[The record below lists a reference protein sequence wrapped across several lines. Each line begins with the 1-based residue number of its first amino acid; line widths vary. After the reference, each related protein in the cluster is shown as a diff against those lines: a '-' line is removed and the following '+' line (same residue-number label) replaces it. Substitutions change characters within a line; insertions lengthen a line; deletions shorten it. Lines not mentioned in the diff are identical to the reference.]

1 MSKILVTGFEP
12 FATSSLNPSG
22 EIVKALIG
30 DDLVTA
36 ILPVVFGQASA
47 QLRELID
54 LHKPSAVLCLG
65 QAEGRSAM
73 TPERI
78 AINLDNARIADN
90 AGNQPLEQKINADGP
105 DGHFSTL
112 PIEKMVTSMKA
123 AGIDPSKH
131 PVSGQDADTA
141 EAQRILAGEQYMT
154 IFRPLK
160 QAAAF
165 AATAAWD
172 VLNKKP
178 LSKKVY
184 KSTSDNGAWKVP
196 TLIDPAV
203 SITKANL
210 KKVMIDGGY
219 TTAADICTPAYEAA
233 CTAAGIK
240 K

>member
-12 FATSSLNPSG
+12 FATSSLNPSA
-22 EIVKALIG
+22 EIVKALKG

-90 AGNQPLEQKINADGP
+90 AGNQPLEQRIMADGP

-123 AGIDPSKH
+123 AGIPASISLSAGTFVCNHIFYVLQDYLKDSSVKSGFMHVPLMDEQRKEFPNLPTM
-131 PVSGQDADTA
+131 PVRQMV
-141 EAQRILAGEQYMT
+141 AGVQISLDLLRVE
-154 IFRPLK
+154 
-160 QAAAF
+160 
-165 AATAAWD
+165 
-172 VLNKKP
+172 
-178 LSKKVY
+178 
-184 KSTSDNGAWKVP
+184 
-196 TLIDPAV
+196 
-203 SITKANL
+203 
-210 KKVMIDGGY
+210 
-219 TTAADICTPAYEAA
+219 TT
-233 CTAAGIK
+233 
-240 K
+240 

>member
-65 QAEGRSAM
+65 QAEGRSEM

-78 AINLDNARIADN
+78 AINVDNARIADN
-90 AGNQPLEQKINADGP
+90 AGNQPLEQRVIADGP

-112 PIEKMVTSMKA
+112 PIEKMVVSMKA
-123 AGIDPSKH
+123 AGIPASISLSAGTFVCNHIFYVLQDYLKDSSIK
-131 PVSGQDADTA
+131 SGFMHVPLMD
-141 EAQRILAGEQYMT
+141 EQRREY
-154 IFRPLK
+154 
-160 QAAAF
+160 
-165 AATAAWD
+165 
-172 VLNKKP
+172 
-178 LSKKVY
+178 
-184 KSTSDNGAWKVP
+184 P
-196 TLIDPAV
+196 TLPTMPIRQMVAGV
-203 SITKANL
+203 EIALNVL
-210 KKVMIDGGY
+210 RVE
-219 TTAADICTPAYEAA
+219 TT
-233 CTAAGIK
+233 
-240 K
+240 

>member
-65 QAEGRSAM
+65 QAEGRSEM

-90 AGNQPLEQKINADGP
+90 AGNQPLEQKITADGP
-105 DGHFSTL
+105 DGYFSTL

-123 AGIDPSKH
+123 AGIPASISLSAGTFVCNHIFYVLQDYLKDSSIK
-131 PVSGQDADTA
+131 SGFMHVPLMD
-141 EAQRILAGEQYMT
+141 EQRRE
-154 IFRPLK
+154 F
-160 QAAAF
+160 
-165 AATAAWD
+165 
-172 VLNKKP
+172 
-178 LSKKVY
+178 
-184 KSTSDNGAWKVP
+184 P
-196 TLIDPAV
+196 TLPTMPIRQ
-203 SITKANL
+203 
-210 KKVMIDGGY
+210 MIAGVEIALNVLRVE
-219 TTAADICTPAYEAA
+219 TT
-233 CTAAGIK
+233 
-240 K
+240 

>member
-90 AGNQPLEQKINADGP
+90 AGNQPLEQKITADGP
-105 DGHFSTL
+105 DGYFSTL

-123 AGIDPSKH
+123 AGIPASISLSAGTFVCNHIFYVLQDYLKDSPIK
-131 PVSGQDADTA
+131 SGFMHVPLMD
-141 EAQRILAGEQYMT
+141 EQRKEFPNLPTMPIRQMVAGVE
-154 IFRPLK
+154 IALN
-160 QAAAF
+160 
-165 AATAAWD
+165 
-172 VLNKKP
+172 VLR
-178 LSKKVY
+178 VE
-184 KSTSDNGAWKVP
+184 
-196 TLIDPAV
+196 
-203 SITKANL
+203 
-210 KKVMIDGGY
+210 
-219 TTAADICTPAYEAA
+219 TT
-233 CTAAGIK
+233 
-240 K
+240 